1 MKCGSQSNLTALVAS
16 IMLGPRLGRWEI
28 KGTPPMGSPTNAL
41 VGLFMLW
48 WGWLAFNSGSTFGVT
63 GNKWRLAAK
72 EWSCFVIKK
81 IFFLVWLSPFDC
93 LYYFRS
99 FLPSSGL
106 IHLVFW
112 QTREYSS
119 RPRTMA
125 QTVSPRRSLLDQGA
139 SSTHVLSLM
148 TLQFYD

>member
-1 MKCGSQSNLTALVAS
+1 MATNLMLTLLTALVAS

-72 EWSCFVIKK
+72 E
-81 IFFLVWLSPFDC
+81 
-93 LYYFRS
+93 
-99 FLPSSGL
+99 
-106 IHLVFW
+106 
-112 QTREYSS
+112 
-119 RPRTMA
+119 
-125 QTVSPRRSLLDQGA
+125 
-139 SSTHVLSLM
+139 
-148 TLQFYD
+148 